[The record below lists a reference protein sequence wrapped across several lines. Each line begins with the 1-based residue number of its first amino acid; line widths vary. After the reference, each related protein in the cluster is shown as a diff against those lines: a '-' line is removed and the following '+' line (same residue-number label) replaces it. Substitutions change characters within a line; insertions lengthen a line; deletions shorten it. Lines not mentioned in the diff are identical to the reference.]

1 MNVLKRILLG
11 TVFAAAAFGTAQ
23 AAEGEVRI
31 VLNEDLNNVE
41 PCMASQ
47 SNIGR
52 VLLQN
57 ISETLTELSPTEGL
71 KPRLADS
78 WEDKGDGTWRF
89 NLHKGVKF
97 SDGTAFDA
105 ADVKHSLERVVNE
118 KMACEIG
125 AKYFGGMK
133 IDATVVDDTTIDI
146 KVDPAQPILPLLL
159 STVTLVPSETPMEF
173 VQTPSAPALM

>member
-1 MNVLKRILLG
+1 MNILKRILLG

-57 ISETLTELSPTEGL
+57 ISVCVVVFFLVVVVVVVVVVLFSFYFLSFPFF
-71 KPRLADS
+71 RL
-78 WEDKGDGTWRF
+78 
-89 NLHKGVKF
+89 
-97 SDGTAFDA
+97 
-105 ADVKHSLERVVNE
+105 
-118 KMACEIG
+118 
-125 AKYFGGMK
+125 
-133 IDATVVDDTTIDI
+133 
-146 KVDPAQPILPLLL
+146 
-159 STVTLVPSETPMEF
+159 
-173 VQTPSAPALM
+173 